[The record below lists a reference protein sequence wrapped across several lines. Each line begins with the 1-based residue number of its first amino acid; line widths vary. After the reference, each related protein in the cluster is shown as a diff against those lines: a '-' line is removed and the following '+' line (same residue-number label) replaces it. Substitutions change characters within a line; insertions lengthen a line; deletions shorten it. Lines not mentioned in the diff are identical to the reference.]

1 MGSEMTRFY
10 AAEIFL
16 AVNFLHKNNIIHRDL
31 KPDNVMFD
39 KLGHMKLLDFGV
51 SKLDFTL
58 RDQTSTF
65 VGTPGYIAPEILKTM
80 SGDCSGYGMSADW
93 WSYGVIVFEVCQIM
107 HS

>member
-65 VGTPGYIAPEILKTM
+65 VGTPSFIKFEE
-80 SGDCSGYGMSADW
+80 SGAGGSNVA
-93 WSYGVIVFEVCQIM
+93 GVSRVGA
-107 HS
+107 